1 MMNKNIMIVSIIAI
15 NFLMNT
21 VANGENYYEV
31 KSKELKELR
40 TIINKADARVTR
52 TGNTRGRDWLVLLP
66 TVSVSRRDPYSELP
80 EGESETY
87 VGVSLNINRAFDI
100 ANASRNRE
108 TLKRKTKRKIQSID
122 FTIRNL
128 IERKYQIKEQ
138 IWKLTQIRKSMV
150 NPLEAA
156 QIDEKISRERIR
168 LQETRLKIEENYAE
182 IEYMCVEV
190 ER

>member
-1 MMNKNIMIVSIIAI
+1 MNKNIMIVSIIAI
-15 NFLMNT
+15 NFLMT
-21 VANGENYYEV
+21 ALVSAENFHKV

-40 TIINKADARVTR
+40 TTIKEAKARVLR

-80 EGESETY
+80 EGEAETY

-128 IERKYQIKEQ
+128 IERKYLIKEQ

-156 QIDEKISRERIR
+156 HIDEKISSESIR
-168 LQETRLKIEENYAE
+168 LQETSLKIEENFAE